1 MKATAIVIKGVKVK
15 LADDRA
21 RTAVDIGGLVRS
33 PVLAGSVVVGHTT
46 RGTAGMLDLVLFEIP
61 NLADIRR
68 VFMVSDAQLRLI
80 WSTGEQWLMDRASYT
95 RPPIIRDGELV
106 IGYSGRAWQPLQPLH
121 LAA

>member
-21 RTAVDIGGLVRS
+21 RTAVAIGGVVRS
-33 PVLAGSVVVGHTT
+33 PVLSGSVVVGHTT
-46 RGTAGMLDLVLFEIP
+46 RGTAGLLDLVLFEIP

-95 RPPIIRDGELV
+95 RPPIIRDGELS
-106 IGYSGRAWQPLQPLH
+106 ISYSGRAWQPLQPLH